1 MMIDMATRA
10 WKRPRETSSAITY
23 EKMFWNNCFQG
34 NCRGDYLEKGAY
46 GLDVLVGEDD
56 HTKESGESTVKD
68 VRSGSV
74 D

>member
-1 MMIDMATRA
+1 MKEAEGDQQRHHL
-10 WKRPRETSSAITY
+10 RENDSK
-23 EKMFWNNCFQG
+23 KMFLNNCFQE
-34 NCRGDYLEKGAY
+34 NCRGDYLEEGAY

>member
-1 MMIDMATRA
+1 
-10 WKRPRETSSAITY
+10 
-23 EKMFWNNCFQG
+23 MFLNNCFQE
-34 NCRGDYLEKGAY
+34 NCRGDYLEEGAY